1 MVPLNKGIILS
12 AFFDNSSKMPVA
24 GTVIKLPVVSSI

>member
-12 AFFDNSSKMPVA
+12 AFFDNSLKIPV
-24 GTVIKLPVVSSI
+24 GETVIKLPVVSSI